1 MAQNEKFEMLDQELA
16 DQMLSNIFDICEI
29 KPNTIPLEELE
40 SYSNYRKDKYRVR
53 KSLLVLIMVIFLLV
67 PLLFMSPKIM
77 TLKQLDSTSPT
88 YSMNIESI
96 LPVTSVVAT
105 IDGENVPVY
114 EKAKHEYTIEPSK
127 VGDMLVTV
135 KCVNRQYAQ
144 KKIKVTNIDKQAPTI
159 SSSKKKD
166 GKIYIYLE
174 DNLSGV
180 DYENIYAKNTSGKT
194 IKPESFNEEKSLV
207 VFTYPSE
214 SINIF
219 VPDKAGNTLQ
229 LLLSIS

>member
-1 MAQNEKFEMLDQELA
+1 MAQNEKFEMLNQELA

-29 KPNTIPLEELE
+29 EPNTIPLEELE

-53 KSLLVLIMVIFLLV
+53 KSLLVLIMIIFLLV

-77 TLKQLDSTSPT
+77 TLKQLDSTTPT

-105 IDGENVPVY
+105 VDGENVPVY
-114 EKAKHEYTIEPSK
+114 EKAEHEYTIEPSK
-127 VGDMLVTV
+127 IGDMLVTV

-159 SSSKKKD
+159 SSSKKSD
-166 GKIYIYLE
+166 DRIYIYLE

-180 DYENIYAKNTSGKT
+180 DYANIYAKSTSGKT

-207 VFTYPSE
+207 VFTYPSG